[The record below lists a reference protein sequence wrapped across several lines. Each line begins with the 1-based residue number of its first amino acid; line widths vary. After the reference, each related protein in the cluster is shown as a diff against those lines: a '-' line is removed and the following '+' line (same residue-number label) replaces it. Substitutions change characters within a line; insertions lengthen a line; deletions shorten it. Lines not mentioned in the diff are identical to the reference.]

1 MLFRGHKELSS
12 LLRER
17 VCPLIIRNFSE
28 KNEFPQTMRLT
39 RVVYILIK
47 QFSEILVRHPLNCR

>member
-1 MLFRGHKELSS
+1 MRLTSDAMQHKELSS
-12 LLRER
+12 LLRET

-47 QFSEILVRHPLNCR
+47 QFSEILVC